1 MKVNNNIIDK
11 IISLKLNTLNDL
23 KQKKSLS
30 DLIDEV
36 KNIQQNQFQNNIS
49 FTQKIKAK
57 SRGKNSITN
66 NPFFILEC
74 KQASPSQGMINNNF
88 DLQNIINTYANFAD
102 AISVLCEENYFKGSV
117 QNLQQ
122 VKQILNQKNIF
133 DIPLLCKDFIIDEY
147 QIYMAKLYGANA
159 ILLMLNVLDNNEYIY
174 LSNVAKSLNLDVLT
188 EISDEQ
194 EATFAIQC
202 KAENIGINNRDFST
216 LKTDLKR
223 TNLLVYF
230 IIKNIK
236 NNVSNGENYHPNL
249 ISESGFSNHSEIVE
263 YSNIVDGFLIGT
275 SLMKQHN
282 NLDIACQ
289 KLLLGEI
296 KICGITNAEDAK
308 FLDNFNAYNKNI
320 FMLYAGL
327 IFVETS
333 KRFVSIETAK
343 NIVRQTKNL
352 QYVAVFQNEQNIYKI
367 ISLLQ
372 NLDIKNIKIIQLHG
386 DENFENIEYIQNLK
400 SKLLN
405 TFGENIANEIQIWK
419 AVSASKVNSKNNL
432 ENLVKNYLLNGI
444 SKIILDNQ
452 NGGSGKTFDWNLIP
466 EKYKQNIMLSGG
478 INLNNLQEALNIG
491 CAGIDISSGVE
502 LQNNNNNINNIVKKD
517 TQKIQQ
523 LFKNFFNLHN
533 YKK

>member
-23 KQKKSLS
+23 KQKKSLR

-36 KNIQQNQFQNNIS
+36 KNIQQNQFQTNIS

-66 NPFFILEC
+66 NTFFILEC

-159 ILLMLNVLDNNEYIY
+159 ILLMLNVLDNDEYIY

-202 KAENIGINNRDFST
+202 KAENIGINNRDFTT
-216 LKTDLKR
+216 LKTNLKR
-223 TNLLVYF
+223 TNLLVDF
-230 IIKNIK
+230 IIKNI
-236 NNVSNGENYHPNL
+236 NTNASNENYQPNL

-282 NLDIACQ
+282 SLDIACQ

-296 KICGITNAEDAK
+296 KICGITNADDAK
-308 FLDNFNAYNKNI
+308 FLDNFNTYNKNI

-333 KRFVSIETAK
+333 KRFVSIEIAK
-343 NIVRQTKNL
+343 NIVQQTKNL
-352 QYVAVFQNEQNIYKI
+352 QYVAVFQNEQNIEKI
-367 ISLLQ
+367 ILLLQ
-372 NLDIKNIKIIQLHG
+372 KLDIKNIKIIQLHG

-432 ENLVKNYLLNGI
+432 ENLVENYLQNDI

>member
-88 DLQNIINTYANFAD
+88 DLHNIINTYANFAD

-159 ILLMLNVLDNNEYIY
+159 ILLMLNVLDNDEYIY

-194 EATFAIQC
+194 EATFAIQY
-202 KAENIGINNRDFST
+202 KAENIGINNRDFTT
-216 LKTDLKR
+216 LKTNLKR
-223 TNLLVYF
+223 TNLLVDF
-230 IIKNIK
+230 IIKNI
-236 NNVSNGENYHPNL
+236 NTNASNENYHPNL

-275 SLMKQHN
+275 SLMKQYE
-282 NLDIACQ
+282 NLNIACQ

-296 KICGITNAEDAK
+296 KICGITNIDDAK
-308 FLDNFNAYNKNI
+308 FLNNFNAYNKNI

-352 QYVAVFQNEQNIYKI
+352 QYVAVFQNEQNIEKI
-367 ISLLQ
+367 ILLLQ
-372 NLDIKNIKIIQLHG
+372 KLDIKNIKIIQLHG

-419 AVSASKVNSKNNL
+419 AISASKINSKNNL
-432 ENLVKNYLLNGI
+432 ENLVENYLLNGI

-452 NGGSGKTFDWNLIP
+452 NGGSGKNFDWNLIP
-466 EKYKQNIMLSGG
+466 NKYKQNIMLSGG

>member
-11 IISLKLNTLNDL
+11 IIKLKLNTLNDL

-30 DLIDEV
+30 MLIDEV
-36 KNIQQNQFQNNIS
+36 KNIQQNQFQINIS

-57 SRGKNSITN
+57 SRGKTSKN

-74 KQASPSQGMINNNF
+74 KQASPSQGMINSNF
-88 DLQNIINTYANFAD
+88 DLQSIINTYANFAD
-102 AISVLCEENYFKGSV
+102 AISVLCEENYFNGSV
-117 QNLQQ
+117 QNLLQ
-122 VKQILNQKNIF
+122 VKHILNQKNIF

-159 ILLMLNVLDNNEYIY
+159 ILLMLNVLDNDEYIY

-194 EATFAIQC
+194 EASFAIQC

-223 TNLLVYF
+223 TNLLVDF

-236 NNVSNGENYHPNL
+236 KNNVSNENYQPNL
-249 ISESGFSNHSEIVE
+249 ISESGFNYHSEISE
-263 YSNIVDGFLIGT
+263 YSNFVDGFLIGT

-296 KICGITNAEDAK
+296 KICGITNSEDAN
-308 FLDNFNAYNKNI
+308 FLDNFNTYNKHI

-333 KRFVSIETAK
+333 KRFVSIEAAK
-343 NIVRQTKNL
+343 NIVQQTKNL
-352 QYVAVFQNEQNIYKI
+352 QYVAVFQNEQNIDKI

-372 NLDIKNIKIIQLHG
+372 QLNIQNIKIIQLHG
-386 DENFENIEYIQNLK
+386 NENIEYIQNLK
-400 SKLLN
+400 AKLLN
-405 TFGENIANEIQIWK
+405 TFGEHIANEIQVWK
-419 AVSASKVNSKNNL
+419 AISASNVKSKNNL
-432 ENLVKNYLLNGI
+432 ENLVENYLLNGI

-452 NGGSGKTFDWNLIP
+452 NGGSGQTFDWTLIP

-491 CAGIDISSGVE
+491 CSGIDISSGVE
-502 LQNNNNNINNIVKKD
+502 LQSSNNNNNNNKNNIVKKD

-523 LFKNFFNLHN
+523 LFTNFFQL
-533 YKK
+533 K